1 MAMKIEV
8 MLRRM
13 KIRDYYDL
21 FAILKSG
28 YDVSKGIEAARKYS
42 QFRLNNKNIVMV
54 LLSDRFYADE
64 AFEQLEPAY
73 KVTKEEMR
81 TYVLQKLKTI
91 EWYKQH

>member
-1 MAMKIEV
+1 
-8 MLRRM
+8 
-13 KIRDYYDL
+13 
-21 FAILKSG
+21 
-28 YDVSKGIEAARKYS
+28 
-42 QFRLNNKNIVMV
+42 MV